1 MSLQSLYARLNEA
14 IRQRDKNKEKIRR
27 LNSAKTMVQSSK
39 NQLSSRRDQLRTKV
53 NSQDTYGEWV
63 GDTQKEASFIL
74 TNDVI
79 GEYNYY
85 INRVDARLDDIC
97 DEITRL
103 ENENVRLNGL
113 IGYLQAAINSL
124 LNEIEKATN

>member
-1 MSLQSLYARLNEA
+1 MSLQSLRAQLNEA
-14 IRQRDKNKEKIRR
+14 IRQRDINKAKIRR
-27 LNSAKTMVQSSK
+27 LKSAKTMVQSSK
-39 NQLSSRRDQLRTKV
+39 NQLSSRRNQLKTKA

-63 GDTQKEASFIL
+63 GETQKEAKAFL
-74 TNDVI
+74 TDDVI

-103 ENENVRLNGL
+103 ENEVSRLNGL

-124 LNEIEKATN
+124 LNELEKATN